1 MSDSKSKSFLA
12 KHWSN
17 LLFFVF
23 VLLLLIPQTR
33 MPIQV
38 FLQRSFSFSPSFTE
52 ESKRNQLTNY
62 EWYLSD
68 TENQVIDFSESKGK
82 FVFVSFWA
90 TWCPPCVAEMPSIQE
105 FYEAYGNEID
115 FYLVAKDAS
124 ESVEKFMQKNE
135 YTFPIVYE
143 ASPTLRELATNSLP
157 TSYLISPSGELL
169 IQKTGA
175 ADWASPSFFEN
186 VTDLL
191 KNDSD

>member
-17 LLFFVF
+17 ILFFVF

-82 FVFVSFWA
+82 FIFVSFWA

-105 FYEAYGNEID
+105 FYDTYGNEID

-143 ASPTLRELATNSLP
+143 ASPTPGELATNSLP
-157 TSYLISPSGELL
+157 TSYLISPNGELL
-169 IQKTGA
+169 IQKTGV

-186 VTDLL
+186 VTILL
-191 KNDSD
+191 KNYSD